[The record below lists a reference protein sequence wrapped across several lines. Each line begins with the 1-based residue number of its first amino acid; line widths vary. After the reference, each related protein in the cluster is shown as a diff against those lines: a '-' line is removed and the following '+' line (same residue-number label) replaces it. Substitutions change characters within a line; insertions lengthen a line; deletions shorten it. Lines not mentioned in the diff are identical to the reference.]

1 MIKTIAVAQLLSG
14 LLTSVGLFIFMN
26 EKVAIS
32 CAVTS
37 VLLIVNLIGLY
48 IFWRVVFFKK
58 SIALGLLIIIFKYPL
73 IAFCLWQMS
82 KQTWVQPIGI
92 LVSMLLFLFS
102 VVGAVLYT
110 QRRNHA
116 F

>member
-1 MIKTIAVAQLLSG
+1 MIKKIAATQFVLSLVTAIG
-14 LLTSVGLFIFMN
+14 LLIFMN

-32 CAVTS
+32 CAATS

-48 IFWRVVFFKK
+48 LLWRVVFFKK

-82 KQTWVQPIGI
+82 KQSWVQPIGI
-92 LVSMLLFLFS
+92 LVAMLLFLIS
-102 VVGAVLYT
+102 VVGGVMYT
-110 QRRNHA
+110 QRRTHA

>member
-1 MIKTIAVAQLLSG
+1 MIKTIALVQCVLSLLI
-14 LLTSVGLFIFMN
+14 SVGLLIFMN

-37 VLLIVNLIGLY
+37 VLLIANLIGLY

-92 LVSMLLFLFS
+92 LVAMLLFLFS
-102 VVGAVLYT
+102 VVSGALYT
-110 QRRNHA
+110 QRRTHA